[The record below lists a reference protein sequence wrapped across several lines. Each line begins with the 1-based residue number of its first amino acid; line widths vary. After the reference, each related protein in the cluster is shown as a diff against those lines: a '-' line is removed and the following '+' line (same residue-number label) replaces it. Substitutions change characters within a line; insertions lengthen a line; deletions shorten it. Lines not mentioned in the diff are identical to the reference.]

1 MLGHPM
7 AEHKGYSGTV
17 RSRVWSDIASRGHR
31 EPGNQPDGDVR
42 ANSGITI
49 GCGEKESWPEMH
61 GEYVSVRVGTGSV
74 EASRLKCGGASN

>member
-17 RSRVWSDIASRGHR
+17 RSRVWSDIASRGHS

-49 GCGEKESWPEMH
+49 GCGEKESWPVNTCLCEL
-61 GEYVSVRVGTGSV
+61 VRNLL
-74 EASRLKCGGASN
+74 RLRA